1 MPIFHRTEVEI
12 GKSLSKENTD
22 QLEESLKKALAD
34 KQVDGFRKGGGQ
46 IRILFTNLGCTL
58 YIVHHL
64 QILRKAAEK
73 SQKSAHFCSVN
84 TQFAVNHIFPSF

>member
-34 KQVDGFRKGGGQ
+34 KQVDGFRKGGEANSN
-46 IRILFTNLGCTL
+46 FV
-58 YIVHHL
+58 Y
-64 QILRKAAEK
+64 
-73 SQKSAHFCSVN
+73 
-84 TQFAVNHIFPSF
+84 

>member
-34 KQVDGFRKGGGQ
+34 KQVDGFRKGGGGKFEFCLL
-46 IRILFTNLGCTL
+46 IWDVHCTL
-58 YIVHHL
+58 YSIY
-64 QILRKAAEK
+64 R
-73 SQKSAHFCSVN
+73 F
-84 TQFAVNHIFPSF
+84 